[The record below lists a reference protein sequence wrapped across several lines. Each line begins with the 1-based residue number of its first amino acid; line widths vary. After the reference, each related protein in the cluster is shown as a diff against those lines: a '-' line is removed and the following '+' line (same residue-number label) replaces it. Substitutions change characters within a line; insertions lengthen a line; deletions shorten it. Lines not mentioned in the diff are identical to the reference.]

1 MSSFAC
7 QECGQVISDTPNGYV
22 TGCEHWPL
30 KKIENYSERAAIMEY
45 EAGMNRAEAERR
57 ARAIVSDKEGA

>member
-7 QECGQVISDTPNGYV
+7 QECGQVISATGYV
-22 TGCEHWPL
+22 TGCEHWPQ

-45 EAGMNRAEAERR
+45 EAGMSRAEAERR
-57 ARAIVSDKEGA
+57 ARAIASDKEGA